1 MTNWDY
7 SEASYAAI
15 KYAYSPWSDPSDE
28 YKWRNGT
35 VEAETDWRYCFPTL
49 NMHQQRSKI
58 EGAKPSFLY
67 YFDAPSDLQVSINS
81 NSAVLNELKSNKASN
96 MHANIY

>member
-1 MTNWDY
+1 MHQAMGDYMKNWDY

-15 KYAYSPWSDPSDE
+15 KYAYSPWSDPTDE

-49 NMHQQRSKI
+49 NMHYQRSKI

-67 YFDAPSDLQVSINS
+67 YFDAPSDLQVSEDMDP
-81 NSAVLNELKSNKASN
+81 AVQKMLLT
-96 MHANIY
+96 ANY